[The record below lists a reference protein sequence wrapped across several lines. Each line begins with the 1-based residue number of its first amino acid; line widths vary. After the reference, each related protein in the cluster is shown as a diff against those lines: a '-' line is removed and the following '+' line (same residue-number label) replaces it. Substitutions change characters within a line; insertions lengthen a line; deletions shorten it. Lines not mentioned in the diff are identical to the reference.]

1 MTENKLTYG
10 KYLQLNKLLDSQ
22 SLKSTEEGNEIHD
35 EMLFIIIHQAY
46 ELWFKQIQH
55 ELDDVLDIFS
65 KEYIDE
71 KQIGIAVSRL
81 RGITE
86 NQKVLVDQLNVLE
99 TMTALDFLEFR
110 HLLSPAS
117 GFQSVQF
124 REIENKLGVVP
135 EQRMGYDSW
144 QHKSDGGG
152 TDQTSGCRGS
162 QCRSLRRAV

>member
-1 MTENKLTYG
+1 M
-10 KYLQLNKLLDSQ
+10 
-22 SLKSTEEGNEIHD
+22 
-35 EMLFIIIHQAY
+35 Y

-81 RGITE
+81 RRITE
-86 NQKVLVDQLNVLE
+86 IQKVLVDQLNILE

-135 EQRMGYDSW
+135 EQRMRYD
-144 QHKSDGGG
+144 K
-152 TDQTSGCRGS
+152 
-162 QCRSLRRAV
+162 RSYSEHVTPVPGPLPLAPSI

>member
-1 MTENKLTYG
+1 MPVYYRD
-10 KYLQLNKLLDSQ
+10 YLQLDKILNAQVPLSAAQ
-22 SLKSTEEGNEIHD
+22 GTPAHD
-35 EMLFIIIHQAY
+35 ERLFIIIHQVY

-81 RGITE
+81 RRITE
-86 NQKVLVDQLNVLE
+86 IQKVLVDQLNVLE

-144 QHKSDGGG
+144 QHQSDGGG